1 VNYDVNNPP
10 LSTSNYQTGNRITFT
25 GLIPIP
31 LSHSIRSTASFY
43 YNGQTGQPYSI
54 VFNGDANGDAVTT
67 NDVVF
72 VPSSA
77 DQIAVINGTYDQ
89 LVNFINNDCSMK
101 NAKGTVPLRNNCTSP
116 WTNQLDF
123 RYSVPLA
130 TGGRTHVELTMD
142 IINMLNLFNKNW
154 GWSLYPNLS
163 SPIPIGYSGLTG
175 GKETYNLSTINSP
188 TFLGTFT
195 RDDLRSRWQAQF
207 GARIRF

>member
-1 VNYDVNNPP
+1 
-10 LSTSNYQTGNRITFT
+10 
-25 GLIPIP
+25 
-31 LSHSIRSTASFY
+31 
-43 YNGQTGQPYSI
+43 
-54 VFNGDANGDAVTT
+54 
-67 NDVVF
+67 
-72 VPSSA
+72 
-77 DQIAVINGTYDQ
+77 
-89 LVNFINNDCSMK
+89 
-101 NAKGTVPLRNNCTSP
+101 
-116 WTNQLDF
+116 
-123 RYSVPLA
+123 
-130 TGGRTHVELTMD
+130 MD